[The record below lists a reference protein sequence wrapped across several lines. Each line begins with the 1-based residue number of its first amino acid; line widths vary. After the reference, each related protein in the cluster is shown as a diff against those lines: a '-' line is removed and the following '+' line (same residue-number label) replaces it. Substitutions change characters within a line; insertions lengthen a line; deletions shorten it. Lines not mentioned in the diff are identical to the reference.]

1 MRRTLLLIVLSTLPL
16 WGCNDDPIIGP
27 TDDDTSG
34 GGSYGVIH
42 FPTEADG
49 DSATDSL
56 ENENPE
62 RF

>member
-1 MRRTLLLIVLSTLPL
+1 MRSKLLLLVLVILPL

-27 TDDDTSG
+27 TDDTGG

-42 FPTEADG
+42 FSTAPEDAPAAD
-49 DSATDSL
+49 TL

-62 RF
+62 LF